1 MRGAA
6 GDVRSVGTAAAGTTA
21 TARTLSTATRTA
33 GTSMLLLGRA
43 AKLGL
48 AATAV
53 ATGVAA
59 KEGWAYNKVIDSQR
73 VGFETLLGSERK
85 AALFMAKIQAL
96 ALRSPILDP
105 KSTGESARMLM
116 AYGVSIRQ
124 VLPLVQAIGDMSAAS
139 GRSVEETMPR
149 AAMAIG
155 QIASKGKL
163 QAEELNQ
170 LAESVGLSR
179 DRIRVALKMT
189 RAEFNDAFTP
199 GNSISASK
207 ALPAVLEAM
216 RAQSAGA
223 ADRLARTTQGKFA
236 MLREVFS
243 RQFGA
248 ITRPLYDLAGDMA
261 GDLARSLKRLDVKG
275 AMKDAGLMG
284 REFLGGFKQGAHG
297 GPQAMLTGIAAA
309 GQRAGAMFRSIK
321 SAVKDAGRMFMETFA
336 PAAPFLENV
345 LLPLLGG
352 LAKGVLGSVVLAF
365 KVLQP
370 IVALFMRALGA
381 IGTAARPLRPLF
393 SGIGMVLGFVFAG
406 PILKLLGAIPRLGFV
421 FRMAAIPVRLLG
433 GAVKLVGGF
442 LLRVFAPAIGRGFW
456 MLNRFAGIVGNV
468 TRTVVRAFGSW
479 LGAIRGALGRVFG
492 FLGGLPG
499 RFVRVGKSI
508 VGGIA
513 RGIAGAPGALL
524 NALKGVL
531 KSAISHL
538 PGPLAS
544 AASAL
549 IPGMAAGG
557 RALRGGPYVVGEQ
570 GPEIVNLRR
579 GDQVTPNARLGAIP
593 PPLGGAGAL
602 LRIEVVSKLD
612 GRQVGRGMAT
622 VAAND
627 LAGP

>member
-6 GDVRSVGTAAAGTTA
+6 GDVRSVGTAGESTA
-21 TARTLSTATRTA
+21 QSLQTATRA
-33 GTSMLLLGRA
+33 VGSSMLLLGRA

-53 ATGVAA
+53 ATGIAA
-59 KEGWAYNKVIDSQR
+59 REGWAYNKVIDSQR

-85 AALFMAKIQAL
+85 AALFMAKIQTL
-96 ALRSPILDP
+96 ALQSPILDP
-105 KSTGESARMLM
+105 KSTGEAARMLM
-116 AYGVSIRQ
+116 AYGVSIRS
-124 VLPLVQAIGDMSAAS
+124 VLPLVKAIGDMSAAS
-139 GRSVEETMPR
+139 GKDIGETMPR

-179 DRIRVALKMT
+179 DRIREALGMT
-189 RAEFNDAFTP
+189 RAEFNAAFTP
-199 GNSISASK
+199 GNSIPASK

-223 ADRLARTTQGKFA
+223 ADRLAKTTQGKFA

-243 RQFGA
+243 RQFGT

-261 GDLARSLKRLDVKG
+261 GDLATALKRLDVKG

-297 GPQAMLTGIAAA
+297 GPQAMLTGLAAA
-309 GQRAGAMFRSIK
+309 GQKAGAMFRSIK
-321 SAVKDAGRMFMETFA
+321 GAVGDAGRMFMETFA

-345 LLPLLGG
+345 ILPLLGG
-352 LAKGVLGSVVLAF
+352 LAKGVLGGVVLAF
-365 KVLQP
+365 KVVQP
-370 IVALFMRALGA
+370 VVALFMRALGWL
-381 IGTAARPLRPLF
+381 GTAARPLRGVFAGL
-393 SGIGMVLGFVFAG
+393 GTVLGFLFGG
-406 PILKLLGAIPRLGFV
+406 PILKLLGAIPKLGFV
-421 FRMAAIPVRLLG
+421 FRLAALPIRLFG
-433 GAVKLVGGF
+433 GAVKAVGGF
-442 LLRVFAPAIGRGFW
+442 LLRVFAPAVYRGFW
-456 MLNRFAGIVGNV
+456 LLTRFGGIVGSV

-499 RFVRVGKSI
+499 RFVKVGGSI
-508 VGGIA
+508 VRGIA
-513 RGIAGAPGALL
+513 RGIAGAPGVLL
-524 NALKGVL
+524 NALKGIL
-531 KSAISHL
+531 KSAVSHL

-557 RALRGGPYVVGEQ
+557 RARRTGPYVVGEE
-570 GPEIVNLRR
+570 GAEIVNLNR
-579 GDQVTPNARLGAIP
+579 GDRVTPNARLGGLP
-593 PPLGGAGAL
+593 RPLGGAGAL